1 MGMRGVTTQIIRQ
14 LSAAADRRTDG
25 ELLGGFLTR
34 NVEADF
40 AELVRRYGSMVW
52 SVCRRT
58 LPDRADAE
66 DAFQTVFLVLVR
78 RGKKLVGLPTV
89 GPWLHRVA
97 VWTARNVRRRNAHR
111 LAKRVTLT
119 EALPA
124 ARTNRDLSLD
134 LDNALLAL
142 PEKFRSSIV
151 LCHLLGFSRADAAA
165 QLGCPE
171 GTLSAWLSRGLEKLR
186 TKLGDLDPARTL
198 GIAAVA
204 VPAGLSGSVVRAAVA
219 FQATAATAMASA
231 LSSAV
236 PQLVEGVIR
245 MFWVKKATAAT
256 VALFAVFAFGVGVGV
271 STHQL
276 APASGGQDNTAPL
289 RSGVPTAP
297 SERLDVAVEE
307 PDIDTILAE
316 LEEQLRAAFLF
327 CRTAMEGV
335 KLAEER
341 VALGKQQKIDPKDL
355 ENDLE
360 TLARFQKSVDDAKK
374 KMEELRTPI
383 IKLREYKVQLAKAGA
398 LKDAKLKLKA
408 PPEQPDPNKVQLKTK
423 APPAILDDLDVQL
436 KTKAPPAI
444 LDDLDKKLD
453 ELKKLQAKLQLETAN
468 FKRNEMMLQDQLKKI
483 ADEIAALQKKK
494 EASAKEPPAT
504 KATGAAYF
512 QLTVGTKDAAWPF
525 QIKEFSFDGK
535 AIGTTAFENAAVLG
549 RFLTRAMKDSAA
561 PKEVRIAAQENT
573 PREMLA
579 SAIEVCKAAGTAQTP
594 LKIGNDELIRDRLI
608 EDTDALL
615 KDRMKKARDAFDEKV
630 RDKTKKVLDENEE
643 EVRDKAKKALERD
656 AAKERDA
663 LKLLEAF
670 DMKRK
675 ELEDLKRKE
684 EMERIYRDAIRR
696 AEELLKKQK
705 QDDPAN
711 KPKP

>member
-1 MGMRGVTTQIIRQ
+1 MRGVTTQIIRQ

-78 RGKKLVGLPTV
+78 RGKKLVGLPTI

-124 ARTNRDLSLD
+124 TATSRDLSLD

-171 GTLSAWLSRGLEKLR
+171 GTLSAWLSRGLAKLR
-186 TKLGDLDPARTL
+186 SKLGDLDPARTL

-204 VPAGLSGSVVRAAVA
+204 VPASLSGSVVRAAVA
-219 FQATAATAMASA
+219 FQATAATAMVSA

-289 RSGVPTAP
+289 KYEVPAAP
-297 SERLDVAVEE
+297 SERLEGAVEE
-307 PDIDTILAE
+307 PDIDAILAE
-316 LEEQLRAAFLF
+316 LEEQLRATFLLY
-327 CRTAMEGV
+327 RSAMEVV
-335 KLAEER
+335 KLAEDK
-341 VALGKQQKIDPKDL
+341 VALGKQQKIDQKDL
-355 ENDLE
+355 DKDLE
-360 TLARFQKSVDDAKK
+360 TLGRFQKSIDDAKK
-374 KMEELRTPI
+374 KFEESRKI
-383 IKLREYKVQLAKAGA
+383 IVMLREYRDQLERAGA
-398 LKDAKLKLKA
+398 LKAAKLKQKA
-408 PPEQPDPNKVQLKTK
+408 PPDEPAPNKVQLKTK
-423 APPAILDDLDVQL
+423 APPAAPDDLDE
-436 KTKAPPAI
+436 
-444 LDDLDKKLD
+444 KLD

-468 FKRNEMMLQDQLKKI
+468 FKRNEMILQDQLKKI
-483 ADEIAALQKKK
+483 ADEIAALKSKK
-494 EASAKEPPAT
+494 EAIAKEPPAT

-525 QIKEFSFDGK
+525 QIKEFGSDGK

-561 PKEVRIAAQENT
+561 PKEVRIAAKENT

-579 SAIEVCKAAGTAQTP
+579 SAIEVCKAAGTAQTH
-594 LKIGNDELIRDRLI
+594 LKYDKDELIRDRLI

-615 KDRMKKARDAFDEKV
+615 RDKMKRVRDGIEVEVEV
-630 RDKTKKVLDENEE
+630 RDKTKKALDEIEE
-643 EVRDKAKKALERD
+643 EVRDKAKKALELD

-663 LKLLEAF
+663 LKLREAL

-675 ELEDLKRKE
+675 ALEDLKRKE
-684 EMERIYRDAIRR
+684 EMERMYRDTIRK

-705 QDDPAN
+705 QDDPTN